1 MSSEQLTPKC
11 LEDCTN
17 SNTREFTFRQDVKQ
31 AKVVDVY
38 DGDTIKVCFAFSGK
52 FYKFPIRMLGYNC
65 AEMKPH
71 NTDPEYDAIKA
82 KAIAARDYLRSLI
95 LGKVVF
101 IQCFDYDKYGRILA
115 NVYLDYTLTESV
127 CVNQIMMVNGH
138 GKPYTG
144 AGPKEF

>member
-1 MSSEQLTPKC
+1 MSSVPKC

-17 SNTREFTFRQDVKQ
+17 SNTQEVTFNQDVKQ
-31 AKVVDVY
+31 AKVVDAY
-38 DGDTIKVCFAFSGK
+38 DGDTIKVCFAFAGK

-65 AEMKPH
+65 AEMKPPK
-71 NTDPEYDAIKA
+71 TDPEYDAIKA

-115 NVYLDYTLTESV
+115 NVYLDHTLADQV
-127 CVNQIMMVNGH
+127 CVNQMMIANGH

-144 AGPKEF
+144 VGAKEY